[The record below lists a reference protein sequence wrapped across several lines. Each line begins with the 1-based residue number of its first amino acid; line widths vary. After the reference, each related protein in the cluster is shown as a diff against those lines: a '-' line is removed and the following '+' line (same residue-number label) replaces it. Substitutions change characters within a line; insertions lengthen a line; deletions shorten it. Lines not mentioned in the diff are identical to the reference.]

1 MKRMKRI
8 LQAAGVFI
16 VFAVMIFATMFMVI
30 GAVRCVWCFVT
41 ETMPT
46 FMEYGSLAAVMAVCG
61 VIGAILFI
69 TDTEE

>member
-16 VFAVMIFATMFMVI
+16 TFAVMIFAAMFVVI
-30 GAVRCVWCFVT
+30 GAARCVWCFVT

-61 VIGAILFI
+61 VIGVLLWAF
-69 TDTEE
+69 DTEE